1 MLRYYILTMPIVR
14 PTVGVGMHW
23 ITFPTLYNNPE
34 VPDDEED
41 PEPSIKGYYLTYR
54 QVTDFGIQI
63 EPGVQVD
70 IGRHVGIFLRVPIGF
85 GLNPTRAQS
94 SGDYPPPIIRNADEP
109 GKAPFGTVR
118 VVIGIQGRLLGLPV
132 QPKVRTSDMLDEDD
146 YDYDYEPP
154 PKREDEPEDEPE
166 HEPED
171 DSGIEIEDD
180 TDDE

>member
-1 MLRYYILTMPIVR
+1 M
-14 PTVGVGMHW
+14 
-23 ITFPTLYNNPE
+23 
-34 VPDDEED
+34 
-41 PEPSIKGYYLTYR
+41 
-54 QVTDFGIQI
+54 TDFGIQI